1 MTGRA
6 RPPGGGDPDDASG
19 AGAPRRT
26 GLDLARS
33 ALAAAKA
40 EAKRRGSTG
49 RTGRSVGGGPTAQPQ
64 TGVAGRRASV
74 DQRSGAHP
82 DDRDPQLLASS
93 LERLLAERGWQTD
106 AAVGSVMGRWR
117 HIVGADLAAH
127 SEPIA
132 FDAGELLVQAESTAW
147 ATQLRL
153 LTAPL
158 RARLD
163 EELGPGTVTS
173 IKVVGPQ
180 PPSWKR
186 GRLSVRGRGARDT
199 YG

>member
-1 MTGRA
+1 MTGPTT
-6 RPPGGGDPDDASG
+6 PPGGGDPEDVSG
-19 AGAPRRT
+19 AAASRRT
-26 GLDLARS
+26 GLDVARS

-49 RTGRSVGGGPTAQPQ
+49 RAGRSAGGGGTAQPQ
-64 TGVAGRRASV
+64 TGVRGRRGSG
-74 DQRSGAHP
+74 DERSGAHP

-93 LERLLAERGWQTD
+93 LERLLTERGWQAD

-117 HIVGADLAAH
+117 QIVGADLAAH

-153 LTAPL
+153 LTASL

-163 EELGPGTVTS
+163 EELGTGTVTS

-180 PPSWKR
+180 APSWKR